1 MQLAAILV
9 ALVTEIQ
16 AICKYLATSLTYI
29 LAYGHYDHHIAH
41 VDWSELT
48 NTAQQEAATAL
59 TKATNAEV
67 AKTLAATELV
77 TAKAADNTAVVTE
90 ASCQLLHE

>member
-41 VDWSELT
+41 VDWSDLT

-59 TKATNAEV
+59 TKVNEFDA